1 MKKTRYPFR
10 NKEAE
15 EKSMAEAAVHAL
27 EMMPTSALLHTIETI
42 VEVLIKRGQPIRD
55 FDNKEKIVQ
64 QVRLIGRQA
73 YFLAAKPEGD
83 VGKYISDLQ
92 QEKEDRR
99 LLSKEIIKVRR
110 RNMELEEK
118 LRIAEKKLGE
128 RQA

>member
-1 MKKTRYPFR
+1 MGKNRYPFR

-15 EKSMAEAAVHAL
+15 EKSMAEAAVQAL

-42 VEVLIKRGQPIRD
+42 INVLEKRGQYIRD
-55 FDNKEKIVQ
+55 FDNKDKIVQ

-73 YFLAAKPEGD
+73 YFLAAEQIESA
-83 VGKYISDLQ
+83 GKYESDLQ
-92 QEKEDRR
+92 REKEDKR

-118 LRIAEKKLGE
+118 LRMAERKLGE

>member
-1 MKKTRYPFR
+1 MGKNRYPFR

-15 EKSMAEAAVHAL
+15 EKSMAEVAVNAL

-42 VEVLIKRGQPIRD
+42 IKVLAKRGQYIRD
-55 FDNKEKIVQ
+55 FDNKDKIVQ
-64 QVRLIGRQA
+64 QVRLVGRQA
-73 YFLAAKPEGD
+73 YFLAAEQIES
-83 VGKYISDLQ
+83 VGKYESDLQ
-92 QEKEDRR
+92 REKEERR

-118 LRIAEKKLGE
+118 LRIAERKHGE